1 MMDLPNENDSL
12 QDEQINLAVSFP
24 YVLATQ
30 LKNPL
35 FF

>member
-1 MMDLPNENDSL
+1 MDLPNENDSS
-12 QDEQINLAVSFP
+12 QDEQINLAVPFP